1 MAPLTLFFISLFVLA
16 LMAPTVYAAA
26 IGAPFVATSRARRK
40 EILNLL
46 ELKPGDIVYD
56 LGAGAGD
63 MMLLFAK
70 KHGIKVIGFELSP
83 LLYAIT
89 QLRIFFHGTNNAS
102 LRWRNFFRTDLSP
115 ATVVYCYL
123 VPKAI
128 EKLRNKFERELK
140 QGTKIVSFAFPI
152 KWLEP
157 YATISGGGMP
167 KVFFYR
173 I

>member
-1 MAPLTLFFISLFVLA
+1 MTLFFISLFVLA
-16 LMAPTVYAAA
+16 LMVPTVYAGA

-40 EILNLL
+40 EILNML
-46 ELKPGDIVYD
+46 ELKSGDIVYD

-70 KHGIKVIGFELSP
+70 KHGVKVIGFELSP
-83 LLYAIT
+83 LLCAIA
-89 QLRIFFHGTNNAS
+89 QLRIFIHGMNNAS

-123 VPKAI
+123 MPKTV
-128 EKLRNKFERELK
+128 EKLMGKIERELK
-140 QGTKIVSFAFPI
+140 RGTKIVSFAFPL
-152 KWLEP
+152 KWLKP
-157 YATISGGGMP
+157 YATISGSNMP
-167 KVFFYR
+167 RVFFYR